1 MPHLTAY
8 HLTFKSGLHV
18 GQGAENLEEAL
29 NYLPA
34 DTLFAA
40 LVHTWR
46 HLGEDVE
53 EWLQPFTQEPPNPPF
68 RLTSGFPFA
77 GQVRFYPMPV
87 DLSRLFSSQT
97 LRDTRYGKRLKRIRY
112 LSEGLVRKA
121 QAGESLDAY
130 LFPAGDDEE
139 PNQGVALQGGA
150 LWLLRDEVE
159 RLPENLR
166 NLKNGAKRPLRAL
179 RFLPVWQEQ
188 EVPRVTVNRINQGST
203 LYHSAR
209 VVFAP
214 GCGLWF
220 GIEWLRPDEELCPN
234 FSFKAAFEQTLH
246 ALEQQG
252 LGGERTSGYGAF
264 AVTHTEDITLV
275 SPQPGQRGLL
285 LSRYHPRTEKE
296 IEASLQKGDSAYSLV
311 AVGGWLHSVGQAA
324 QRRKRIWLIG
334 EGSLVTWTEQAVL
347 GDLPDVRPEYD
358 SMAFPH
364 PVYRYGLALAIA
376 WPGTTQA

>member
-8 HLTFKSGLHV
+8 HLSFKSGLHV
-18 GQGAENLEEAL
+18 GQGAESLGEAL

-46 HLGEDVE
+46 HLGENVE
-53 EWLQPFTQEPPNPPF
+53 AWLQPFTQEPPNPPF

-87 DLSRLFSSQT
+87 DLSSLFSSQT

-121 QAGESLDAY
+121 QAGENLDAY
-130 LFPAGDDEE
+130 LFPAEEDEE
-139 PNQGVALQGGA
+139 PAQGVALQGGA

-203 LYHSAR
+203 IYHSAR
-209 VVFAP
+209 MVFAP

-220 GIEWLRPDEELCPN
+220 GVEWLCPDEEIRPN
-234 FSFKAAFEQTLH
+234 LSFKAAFEHALH
-246 ALEQQG
+246 DLEQQG

-264 AVTHTEDITLV
+264 TVTQTEDINLAF
-275 SPQPGQRGLL
+275 PQPGQRGLL
-285 LSRYHPRTEKE
+285 LSRYHPRIQEE
-296 IEASLQKGDSAYSLV
+296 IATSLQKGDSAYTLV
-311 AVGGWLHSVGQAA
+311 AVGGWLHSMGQAA

-334 EGSLVTWTEQAVL
+334 EGSLVRWTEQAVL
-347 GDLPDVRPEYD
+347 GDLADVRPEYD
-358 SMAFPH
+358 SKAFPH
-364 PVYRYGLALAIA
+364 PVYRYGLALAIT
-376 WPGTTQA
+376 WPGIQQA